1 MFLGR
6 AAFFIGTIYTVLT
19 TVTTASFI
27 DASPVAI
34 THKLVGT
41 ARRGIFRF
49 PGRAAFFIGTIY
61 TVLTTVTTASFIDT
75 SPVAITC
82 EFIGTALEMVSGILV
97 GGMFNDRTA
106 LFVSTVCTVVTTVTS
121 AIFINASPVVIT
133 CKLAGTALDT
143 ARMVS
148 GI

>member
-27 DASPVAI
+27 NASPVAI

-41 ARRGIFRF
+41 TRRGIFRF
-49 PGRAAFFIGTIY
+49 PGRTALFIRTIY
-61 TVLTTVTTASFIDT
+61 TVLTTVTTASLIDT

-82 EFIGTALEMVSGILV
+82 KLIGTALEMVSGIMV

-133 CKLAGTALDT
+133 SKLAGTTLDT